1 MGYATLCFSILQP
14 RAISVAS
21 VWGYFEYA
29 AMSIS
34 VALPTLLESWKNL
47 GIFYS
52 PSRSAPCPIINPQ
65 TKIDRLEC
73 ESSAPHLELGHSPP
87 LGSLSPTHP
96 GLFMRVLHLGSS
108 SFLSYFFHS
117 YQHLAKLHLRVYY
130 RESDLRQETASP
142 PCIKY
147 TPCAYTL
154 QSTFHRLFHLITA
167 IIDSVGSSQQL
178 AIELEAK
185 LPVKS

>member
-1 MGYATLCFSILQP
+1 
-14 RAISVAS
+14 
-21 VWGYFEYA
+21 
-29 AMSIS
+29 
-34 VALPTLLESWKNL
+34 
-47 GIFYS
+47 
-52 PSRSAPCPIINPQ
+52 
-65 TKIDRLEC
+65 
-73 ESSAPHLELGHSPP
+73 
-87 LGSLSPTHP
+87 
-96 GLFMRVLHLGSS
+96 MRVLHLGSS